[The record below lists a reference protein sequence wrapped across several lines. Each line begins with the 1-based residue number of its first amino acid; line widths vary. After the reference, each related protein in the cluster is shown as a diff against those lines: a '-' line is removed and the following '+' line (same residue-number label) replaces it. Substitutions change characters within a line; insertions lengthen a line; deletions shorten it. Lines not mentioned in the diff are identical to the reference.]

1 MLPVTRYFL
10 NPFREESDESSMF
23 INVHLVRRDNRIGT
37 WKRSFRT
44 FMYNT
49 QACLKIQ
56 LFQNPTGATFGE
68 NENKNSNI
76 IYTLKKKKKKK
87 FKFINLIIYFRDL
100 QRYKRGWVFVRPY
113 LEVPIIFWS
122 SAYLLI
128 LATLRD
134 LWDWCQSPGL
144 GYMKILPLQWYTFF
158 SVIFWMVG

>member
-1 MLPVTRYFL
+1 MTSKYLRKINELYFSDYVQCLSSGTECPSSGTEVKGTIKIKYLHRYLLTECLEETGLLPVTRYFL

-68 NENKNSNI
+68 NENKNSKI
-76 IYTLKKKKKKK
+76 IYTLKKKKKSL
-87 FKFINLIIYFRDL
+87 NSLI
-100 QRYKRGWVFVRPY
+100 
-113 LEVPIIFWS
+113 S
-122 SAYLLI
+122 
-128 LATLRD
+128 
-134 LWDWCQSPGL
+134 
-144 GYMKILPLQWYTFF
+144 
-158 SVIFWMVG
+158 